1 MIPKSL
7 PVALRS
13 LKDAASGTT
22 LGAVAALIVFAAG
35 CATITGGSNQSMYV
49 QIQNTPG
56 VPATAA
62 DCELSNDKGRWLVHA
77 PNDTTIVRSNK
88 PMLVKCTGA
97 GVQPGTVSVESATR
111 AAMFGNILLGG
122 AIGAVIDHNSGA
134 GYEYPGIVT
143 VVFGQTSSLKMEYAA
158 NPQGANGG
166 PTAVPRVIPQGS
178 GYAALADVERVPA
191 GAAGQD
197 QYRRFLAAKL
207 PRAFVVANDGTTQFA
222 NGLHGK
228 DLTKPTDPAQ
238 RALQY
243 CTDRG
248 HPGCQL
254 YAVDNQVVYV
264 KPDAASMAAAAI
276 AAPPVQKPN
285 LFVLPAPSN
294 FARLEDA
301 SAVPVKAAGQGRYLH
316 YLTLPKPRAFVVY
329 EDGDWYMSWNSG
341 SAMANALNACER
353 AGKTCWLYAADDEVV
368 WQPDVNKRISKA
380 SQLVS
385 ASAAR

>member
-1 MIPKSL
+1 
-7 PVALRS
+7 
-13 LKDAASGTT
+13 
-22 LGAVAALIVFAAG
+22 
-35 CATITGGSNQSMYV
+35 MYV
-49 QIQNTPG
+49 QIQNAPG

-77 PNDTTIVRSNK
+77 PNDITIVRSNK

-97 GVQPGTVSVESATR
+97 GVKPGAVSVESATR

-143 VVFGQTSSLKMEYAA
+143 VVFGQTSSLQMEYAA
-158 NPQGANGG
+158 NTPSTNGG

-178 GYAALADVERVPA
+178 GYAALTDAARVPA
-191 GAAGQD
+191 NAAGQE

-207 PRAFVVANDGTTQFA
+207 PRAFVVANDGTTQYA

-228 DLTKPTDPAQ
+228 DLSKPTDPSQ

-264 KPDAASMAAAAI
+264 KPDAASITAAAAT
-276 AAPPVQKPN
+276 APPVQKTN
-285 LFVLPAPSN
+285 LFVLPPSSN
-294 FARLEDA
+294 FAALEDA
-301 SAVPVKAAGQGRYLH
+301 SAVPVKESGRGRYLH
-316 YLTLPKPRAFVVY
+316 YLTLPKPRAFVIY
-329 EDGDWYMSWNSG
+329 EDGGWYMAWDSG

-353 AGKTCWLYAADDEVV
+353 AGKTCWLYSADDEVV
-368 WQPDVNKRISKA
+368 WQPDASKRISKV
-380 SQLVS
+380 SQLT
-385 ASAAR
+385 AAKPAP